1 MKRNCVLLGFLLLSN
16 FAFGQ
21 TNSFPSTGSATIYG
35 NVNLVNRGNGF
46 YIDHTALSETLSG
59 ASTILGNNIKTGTT
73 NNTVKRFL
81 SATDPGAFVGLNW
94 STGITFHT
102 GINSALNTEI
112 SAWDNEVM
120 RLTHAGNV
128 GIGNNAPAAKLE
140 ITGGPVWTTN
150 GWLKSVKL
158 QSGAAMQLSAANAK
172 FGFGATDNDGLFFFT
187 TPADDVS
194 RSASYIMSM
203 RANGNVGI
211 GVLNA
216 TEKLSVKG
224 KIRAQEVKIEMNGWP
239 DFVFGKDYLLPTLQE
254 TEKHIK
260 EKGRLPG
267 IPSAAEVEK
276 NGIELGDMNKKLL
289 QKIEELTLYLIE
301 MKKENNLK
309 TSILQTEIND
319 LKLKLK

>member
-1 MKRNCVLLGFLLLSN
+1 MKNIYLLLGFLGSFILS
-16 FAFGQ
+16 FGQ
-21 TNSFPSTGSATIYG
+21 TNSYPSTGSATIYG

-46 YIDHTALSETLSG
+46 YIAHTALSETLSG
-59 ASTILGNNIKTGTT
+59 ASTILGNNIKTGVT

-81 SATDPGAFVGLNW
+81 SATDPGAFIGINW
-94 STGITFHT
+94 TTGITFHT

-112 SAWDNEVM
+112 SAWDNEIM

-128 GIGNNAPAAKLE
+128 GIGNNAPTAKLE
-140 ITGGPVWTTN
+140 ITGGPIWTTN
-150 GWLKSVKL
+150 GWVKSVKL
-158 QSGAAMQLSAANAK
+158 QSGAAVQLSAANAK
-172 FGFGATDNDGLFFFT
+172 FGFGATDNDGLFFFSS
-187 TPADDVS
+187 PADDVS
-194 RSASYIMSM
+194 QSASYIMSM

-224 KIRAQEVKIEMNGWP
+224 KIRAQEVKVEMANWA
-239 DFVFGKDYLLPTLQE
+239 DFVFAKDYVLPALQE

-260 EKGRLPG
+260 EKGHLPG

-301 MKKENNLK
+301 MKKENEAQRADIKYLK
-309 TSILQTEIND
+309 TKI
-319 LKLKLK
+319 K